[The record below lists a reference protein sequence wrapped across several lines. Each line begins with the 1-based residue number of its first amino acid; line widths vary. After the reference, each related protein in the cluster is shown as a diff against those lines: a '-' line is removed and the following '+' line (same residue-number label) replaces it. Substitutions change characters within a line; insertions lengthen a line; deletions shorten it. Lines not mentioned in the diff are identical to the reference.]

1 MICDPETGN
10 LRTVYDTI
18 ADNAANAGVVTG
30 EQKHSPKNFNLKWV
44 GSIVYRNGE
53 VEETGLGGGVLGDP
67 VKGIIWLVNRL
78 SDYNQKIATPLQTLD
93 KSKQGKLIDALESII
108 AEYDIKGIIIGNPIN
123 MDGTYGKSS
132 QSAKDIAINISNKID
147 IPVSL
152 WDERLST
159 VGAFN
164 LSSEL
169 DINVSKREKDIDK
182 FAAAFILQGALDFIQ
197 N

>member
-1 MICDPETGN
+1 MI
-10 LRTVYDTI
+10 TI
-18 ADNAANAGVVTG
+18 N
-30 EQKHSPKNFNLKWV
+30 EFKNKLSS
-44 GSIVYRNGE
+44 GSRL
-53 VEETGLGGGVLGDP
+53 LGIDLGT
-67 VKGIIWLVNRL
+67 KRIGIAI
-78 SDYNQKIATPLQTLD
+78 SDYNQKVATPLQTLD
-93 KSKQGKLIDALESII
+93 KSKQGKLIDELKSIV
-108 AEYDIKGIIIGNPIN
+108 AEYDIRGIIIGNPIN

>member
-1 MICDPETGN
+1 MI
-10 LRTVYDTI
+10 TI
-18 ADNAANAGVVTG
+18 N
-30 EQKHSPKNFNLKWV
+30 EFKNKLSS
-44 GSIVYRNGE
+44 GSRL
-53 VEETGLGGGVLGDP
+53 LGIDLGT
-67 VKGIIWLVNRL
+67 KRIGIAI

-93 KSKQGKLIDALESII
+93 KSKQGKLIDELESII
-108 AEYDIKGIIIGNPIN
+108 TEYDIKGIIIGNPIN

-132 QSAKDIAINISNKID
+132 QSVNDIAINISNKID

>member
-1 MICDPETGN
+1 MI
-10 LRTVYDTI
+10 TI
-18 ADNAANAGVVTG
+18 D
-30 EQKHSPKNFNLKWV
+30 EFKNKLSS
-44 GSIVYRNGE
+44 GSRI
-53 VEETGLGGGVLGDP
+53 LGIDLGT
-67 VKGIIWLVNRL
+67 KRIGIAI
-78 SDYNQKIATPLQTLD
+78 SDYNQKIAIPLQTLD
-93 KSKQGKLIDALESII
+93 KSKQGKLIDELESII
-108 AEYDIKGIIIGNPIN
+108 TENDIKGIIIGNPIN

>member
-1 MICDPETGN
+1 MI
-10 LRTVYDTI
+10 TI
-18 ADNAANAGVVTG
+18 N
-30 EQKHSPKNFNLKWV
+30 EFKNKLSS
-44 GSIVYRNGE
+44 GSRL
-53 VEETGLGGGVLGDP
+53 LGIDLGT
-67 VKGIIWLVNRL
+67 KRIGIAI
-78 SDYNQKIATPLQTLD
+78 SDYNQKVATPLQTLD

-108 AEYDIKGIIIGNPIN
+108 AEYDIRGIIIGNPNN

>member
-1 MICDPETGN
+1 MI
-10 LRTVYDTI
+10 TI
-18 ADNAANAGVVTG
+18 N
-30 EQKHSPKNFNLKWV
+30 EFKNKLSS
-44 GSIVYRNGE
+44 GSRL
-53 VEETGLGGGVLGDP
+53 LGIDLGS
-67 VKGIIWLVNRL
+67 KRIGIAI

-93 KSKQGKLIDALESII
+93 KSKQGKLIDELENII
-108 AEYDIKGIIIGNPIN
+108 SEYDIKGIIIGNPIN

-169 DINVSKREKDIDK
+169 KYPKNIY
-182 FAAAFILQGALDFIQ
+182 
-197 N
+197 

>member
-1 MICDPETGN
+1 MI
-10 LRTVYDTI
+10 TI
-18 ADNAANAGVVTG
+18 D
-30 EQKHSPKNFNLKWV
+30 EFKNKLSS
-44 GSIVYRNGE
+44 GSRL
-53 VEETGLGGGVLGDP
+53 LGIDLGT
-67 VKGIIWLVNRL
+67 KRIGIAI

-93 KSKQGKLIDALESII
+93 KSKQGKLIEELESII
-108 AEYDIKGIIIGNPIN
+108 TENDIKGIIIGNPIN
-123 MDGTYGKSS
+123 MNGTYGKSS

-169 DINVSKREKDIDK
+169 DVNVSKRERDIDK
-182 FAAAFILQGALDFIQ
+182 FAAAFILQGALDYLQ

>member
-1 MICDPETGN
+1 MI
-10 LRTVYDTI
+10 TI
-18 ADNAANAGVVTG
+18 N
-30 EQKHSPKNFNLKWV
+30 EFKNKLSS
-44 GSIVYRNGE
+44 GSRL
-53 VEETGLGGGVLGDP
+53 LGIDLGT
-67 VKGIIWLVNRL
+67 KRIGIAI
-78 SDYNQKIATPLQTLD
+78 SDYNQKVATPLQTLE

-108 AEYDIKGIIIGNPIN
+108 AEYDIRGIIMGNPIN
-123 MDGTYGKSS
+123 MDGSYGKSS
-132 QSAKDIAINISNKID
+132 QSAKDIAINISKKID

>member
-1 MICDPETGN
+1 MI
-10 LRTVYDTI
+10 TI
-18 ADNAANAGVVTG
+18 N
-30 EQKHSPKNFNLKWV
+30 EFKNKLSS
-44 GSIVYRNGE
+44 GSRL
-53 VEETGLGGGVLGDP
+53 LGIDLGT
-67 VKGIIWLVNRL
+67 KRIGIAI
-78 SDYNQKIATPLQTLD
+78 SDYNQKVATPLQTLD
-93 KSKQGKLIDALESII
+93 KSKHGKLIDALESII
-108 AEYDIKGIIIGNPIN
+108 PEYDIRGIIIGNPVN

>member
-1 MICDPETGN
+1 MI
-10 LRTVYDTI
+10 TI
-18 ADNAANAGVVTG
+18 D
-30 EQKHSPKNFNLKWV
+30 EFKNKLSS
-44 GSIVYRNGE
+44 GSRL
-53 VEETGLGGGVLGDP
+53 LGIDLGT
-67 VKGIIWLVNRL
+67 KRIGIAI

-93 KSKQGKLIDALESII
+93 KSKQGKLIDELESVII
-108 AEYDIKGIIIGNPIN
+108 ENDIKGIIIGNPIN

-132 QSAKDIAINISNKID
+132 QSAKDIAINISNKIN

-169 DINVSKREKDIDK
+169 DVNVSKRERDIDK
-182 FAAAFILQGALDFIQ
+182 FAAAFILQGALDYLQ

>member
-1 MICDPETGN
+1 MI
-10 LRTVYDTI
+10 TI
-18 ADNAANAGVVTG
+18 N
-30 EQKHSPKNFNLKWV
+30 EFKNKLSS
-44 GSIVYRNGE
+44 GSRL
-53 VEETGLGGGVLGDP
+53 LGIDLGT
-67 VKGIIWLVNRL
+67 KRIGIAI
-78 SDYNQKIATPLQTLD
+78 SDYNQKVATPLQTLD
-93 KSKQGKLIDALESII
+93 NSKRGKLIDALESII
-108 AEYDIKGIIIGNPIN
+108 AEYGIRGIIIGNPIN
-123 MDGTYGKSS
+123 MDGSYGKSS

>member
-1 MICDPETGN
+1 MI
-10 LRTVYDTI
+10 TI
-18 ADNAANAGVVTG
+18 N
-30 EQKHSPKNFNLKWV
+30 EFKNKLSS
-44 GSIVYRNGE
+44 GSRL
-53 VEETGLGGGVLGDP
+53 LGIDLGT
-67 VKGIIWLVNRL
+67 KRIGIAI
-78 SDYNQKIATPLQTLD
+78 SDYNQKVATPLQTLD
-93 KSKQGKLIDALESII
+93 NSTQGKLIDALESII
-108 AEYDIKGIIIGNPIN
+108 AEYDIRGIIIGNPIN

>member
-1 MICDPETGN
+1 MITIEEFKKKQLNTSRLIGLDLGSKRIGVAICDE
-10 LRTVYDTI
+10 
-18 ADNAANAGVVTG
+18 
-30 EQKHSPKNFNLKWV
+30 
-44 GSIVYRNGE
+44 
-53 VEETGLGGGVLGDP
+53 
-67 VKGIIWLVNRL
+67 
-78 SDYNQKIATPLQTLD
+78 NQKIATPLKTIN
-93 KSKQGKLIDALESII
+93 KSKFEDLINELEDII
-108 AEYDIKGIIIGNPIN
+108 KENNIKGIIIGNPIN

-132 QSAKDIAINISNKID
+132 QSAKDTAINISNKID

>member
-1 MICDPETGN
+1 MI
-10 LRTVYDTI
+10 TI
-18 ADNAANAGVVTG
+18 N
-30 EQKHSPKNFNLKWV
+30 EFKNKLSS
-44 GSIVYRNGE
+44 GSRL
-53 VEETGLGGGVLGDP
+53 LGIDLGT
-67 VKGIIWLVNRL
+67 KRIGIAI
-78 SDYNQKIATPLQTLD
+78 SDYNQKIATPLQTFD
-93 KSKQGKLIDALESII
+93 KSKQGRLIDELESII
-108 AEYDIKGIIIGNPIN
+108 TEYDIKGIIIGNPIN

>member
-1 MICDPETGN
+1 MI
-10 LRTVYDTI
+10 TI
-18 ADNAANAGVVTG
+18 N
-30 EQKHSPKNFNLKWV
+30 EFKNKLSS
-44 GSIVYRNGE
+44 GSRL
-53 VEETGLGGGVLGDP
+53 LGIDLGT
-67 VKGIIWLVNRL
+67 KRIGIAI
-78 SDYNQKIATPLQTLD
+78 SDYNQKVATPLQTLD
-93 KSKQGKLIDALESII
+93 KSKQGKLIDELENII
-108 AEYDIKGIIIGNPIN
+108 SEYDIKGIIIGNPIN

>member
-1 MICDPETGN
+1 MI
-10 LRTVYDTI
+10 TI
-18 ADNAANAGVVTG
+18 D
-30 EQKHSPKNFNLKWV
+30 EFKNKLSS
-44 GSIVYRNGE
+44 GSRL
-53 VEETGLGGGVLGDP
+53 LGIDLGT
-67 VKGIIWLVNRL
+67 KRIGIAI

-93 KSKQGKLIDALESII
+93 KSKQGKLIDELESII
-108 AEYDIKGIIIGNPIN
+108 TENDIKGIIIGNPIN

-159 VGAFN
+159 LGAFN

-169 DINVSKREKDIDK
+169 DVNVSKRERDIDK
-182 FAAAFILQGALDFIQ
+182 FAAAFILQGALDYLQ

>member
-1 MICDPETGN
+1 MI
-10 LRTVYDTI
+10 TI
-18 ADNAANAGVVTG
+18 N
-30 EQKHSPKNFNLKWV
+30 EFKNKLSS
-44 GSIVYRNGE
+44 GSRL
-53 VEETGLGGGVLGDP
+53 LGIDLGT
-67 VKGIIWLVNRL
+67 KRIGIAI

-93 KSKQGKLIDALESII
+93 KSKQGKLIDELVNII
-108 AEYDIKGIIIGNPIN
+108 SEYDIKGIIIGNPIN

-132 QSAKDIAINISNKID
+132 QSAKDTAINISNKID

>member
-1 MICDPETGN
+1 MI
-10 LRTVYDTI
+10 TI
-18 ADNAANAGVVTG
+18 D
-30 EQKHSPKNFNLKWV
+30 EFKNKLSS
-44 GSIVYRNGE
+44 GSRL
-53 VEETGLGGGVLGDP
+53 LGIDLGT
-67 VKGIIWLVNRL
+67 KRIGIAI

-93 KSKQGKLIDALESII
+93 KSKQGKLIDELESII
-108 AEYDIKGIIIGNPIN
+108 TENDIKGIIIGNPIN

-132 QSAKDIAINISNKID
+132 QSAKDTAINISNKIH

-169 DINVSKREKDIDK
+169 DVNVSKRERDIDK
-182 FAAAFILQGALDFIQ
+182 FAAAFILQGALDYLQ

>member
-1 MICDPETGN
+1 MI
-10 LRTVYDTI
+10 TI
-18 ADNAANAGVVTG
+18 N
-30 EQKHSPKNFNLKWV
+30 EFKNKLSS
-44 GSIVYRNGE
+44 GSRL
-53 VEETGLGGGVLGDP
+53 LGIDLGT
-67 VKGIIWLVNRL
+67 KRIGIAI

-93 KSKQGKLIDALESII
+93 KSKKGKLIDELEII
-108 AEYDIKGIIIGNPIN
+108 ITENDIKGIIIGNPIN

-169 DINVSKREKDIDK
+169 DVNVSKREKDIDK
-182 FAAAFILQGALDFIQ
+182 FAAAFILQGALDYLQ